1 MNEADKKMIDE
12 IVAAICQFNAPG
24 EELVR
29 QAVIASYSIGRV
41 SGFDAAFE
49 VSTPVAKA
57 TIS

>member
-12 IVAAICQFNAPG
+12 IVGYVCFSKTPN

-29 QAVIASYSIGRV
+29 QAVMTCYKIGETAGLRGAVKV
-41 SGFDAAFE
+41 SL
-49 VSTPVAKA
+49 PVAKA